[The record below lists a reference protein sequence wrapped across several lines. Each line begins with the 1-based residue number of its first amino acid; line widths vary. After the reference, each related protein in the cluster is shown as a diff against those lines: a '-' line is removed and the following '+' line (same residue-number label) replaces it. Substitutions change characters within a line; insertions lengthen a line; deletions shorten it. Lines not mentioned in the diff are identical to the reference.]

1 MIVKFF
7 RPFLSFFL
15 FFFFFKIVASFGSRN
30 RDYDKWSTVA
40 DKSISTIKRH
50 LRM

>member
-7 RPFLSFFL
+7 RLFLSFFL
-15 FFFFFKIVASFGSRN
+15 FFFKIVVSFGSRN